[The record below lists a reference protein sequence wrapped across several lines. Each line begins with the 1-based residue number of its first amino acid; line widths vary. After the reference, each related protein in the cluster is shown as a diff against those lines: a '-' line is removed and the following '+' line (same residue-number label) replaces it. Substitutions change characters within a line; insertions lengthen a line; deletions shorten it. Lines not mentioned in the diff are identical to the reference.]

1 MFYRIQTSY
10 QTCEANI
17 SSIIKFSSC
26 FHSKKY
32 IVCWLENQRNLTFPL
47 VVCSLVKTKFGLSAA
62 VWNAGGAPGL
72 RAHARRS
79 AWWQAARAAGPA
91 RQRPPSP
98 PRPAFWPGAG
108 SCRPPLGSE
117 TSPSASSPVF
127 HPGSSSPPVAGSLHV
142 FSAFLCVPEVPKI
155 VFLLEPSSEFKTS
168 VFCAPRHLS
177 RRCTSRCH
185 CGLGVQTI
193 FLLCRSAF

>member
-1 MFYRIQTSY
+1 MPVVPRVSVPMP
-10 QTCEANI
+10 AG
-17 SSIIKFSSC
+17 
-26 FHSKKY
+26 
-32 IVCWLENQRNLTFPL
+32 RRGGRPLTLLVQPARDPL
-47 VVCSLVKTKFGLSAA
+47 PA
-62 VWNAGGAPGL
+62 APGAL
-72 RAHARRS
+72 ARRRVLP
-79 AWWQAARAAGPA
+79 AA
-91 RQRPPSP
+91 
-98 PRPAFWPGAG
+98 
-108 SCRPPLGSE
+108 
-117 TSPSASSPVF
+117 SASSPVF
-127 HPGSSSPPVAGSLHV
+127 HPGSSSPPVPGSLHV

>member
-1 MFYRIQTSY
+1 MPVAPRVSVPTP
-10 QTCEANI
+10 AG
-17 SSIIKFSSC
+17 
-26 FHSKKY
+26 
-32 IVCWLENQRNLTFPL
+32 RRGGRPL
-47 VVCSLVKTKFGLSAA
+47 ALLVQPARDPL
-62 VWNAGGAPGL
+62 P
-72 RAHARRS
+72 RRARRS
-79 AWWQAARAAGPA
+79 GPA
-91 RQRPPSP
+91 PGPAGRLSVLKRPPQH
-98 PRPAFWPGAG
+98 PRLC
-108 SCRPPLGSE
+108 S
-117 TSPSASSPVF
+117 T
-127 HPGSSSPPVAGSLHV
+127 PGSSSPPVAGSLHV